1 MLSLC
6 LYFKVH
12 QPFQL
17 KQYHTKDIDVIH
29 SYENTEADIAIIN
42 KLADECYLP
51 SNEIILSNI
60 LTSKGKFKVS
70 YSVSGTVLELL
81 LCHRPDVID
90 SFKEI
95 ISTGCAEILAET
107 YYHSLSYIYSKKEF
121 HSQVKKHQS
130 FVEEIFGVKPTFF
143 RNTELIYDNELA
155 EHLSSLGLKG
165 ILCEGASGV
174 LKGRSPNHVY
184 AIPDNKDIKLL
195 LRNYVLSDDIA
206 FRFDDARW
214 NEHPLT
220 ADKFASWIHNHPI
233 ETDVINLFMDYETF
247 GIHKKKQTGI
257 FDFLKALP
265 TEILKNSSAQ
275 FSLPSEM
282 VAITNTKNVFDAPQ
296 TISWEKNA
304 GILNPWST
312 NVMQNNTLKKIYS
325 LENIVLKSKNEDAIA
340 VWGKLQTADYFL
352 FMADEKHEGENYKYR
367 NPFNSAK
374 EIYEYYTNIVFDFE
388 INLIKQQIAR
398 NKKKVLR
405 PEIGAY

>member
-1 MLSLC
+1 MISLC

-17 KQYHTKDIDVIH
+17 KQYYAKDIDVLH
-29 SYENTEADIAIIN
+29 SYENTEADIAVIN

-51 SNEIILSNI
+51 ANEIILSNI
-60 LTSKGKFKVS
+60 LETKGKFKIS
-70 YSVSGTVLELL
+70 YSISGTVLELL

-107 YYHSLSYIYSKKEF
+107 YYSSLSYLYSKKEF
-121 HSQVKKHQS
+121 QRQIEKHQS
-130 FVEEIFGVKPTFF
+130 FVKEIFGVQTTIF
-143 RNTELIYDNELA
+143 RNTELIYDNKIS
-155 EHLSSLGLKG
+155 EHVVGLGLKG
-165 ILCEGASGV
+165 VLCEGASEI

-184 AIPDNKDIKLL
+184 AIPNNEDVKLL
-195 LRNYVLSDDIA
+195 LRTYVLSDDIA

-220 ADKFASWIHNHPI
+220 ADKFASWIHNHPP

-247 GIHKKKQTGI
+247 GIHKKKETGI

-265 TEILKNSSAQ
+265 SEILKNASTQ
-275 FSLPSEM
+275 FSLPSEII
-282 VAITNTKNVFDAPQ
+282 AEKNANELFDSPQ
-296 TISWEKNA
+296 TISWENNS
-304 GILNPWST
+304 GILNPWSS

-325 LENIVLKSKNEDAIA
+325 LENIVLKSKSEAAIDM
-340 VWGKLQTADYFL
+340 WGKLQAADYFHY
-352 FMADEKHEGENYKYR
+352 MADEQLSGEAYKYI

-374 EIYEYYTNIVFDFE
+374 EVYQYYTNIVFDFE
-388 INLIKQQIAR
+388 INLIKQEIAR
-398 NKKKVLR
+398 SKKKLLR
-405 PEIGAY
+405 QAIGAY